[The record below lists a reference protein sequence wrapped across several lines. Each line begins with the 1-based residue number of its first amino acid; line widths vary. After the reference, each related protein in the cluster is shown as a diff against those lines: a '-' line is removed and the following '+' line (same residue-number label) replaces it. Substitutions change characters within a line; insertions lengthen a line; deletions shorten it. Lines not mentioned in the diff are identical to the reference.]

1 MATKIAING
10 FGRIGRNV
18 LRVLEDQ
25 ASDLELVAINDLTDP
40 KALVTLTKY
49 DSVLGRF
56 PQDVSLD
63 GEFLVVGE
71 RRIRLLSDR
80 DPANLPWGELDVD
93 IVIESTGFFT
103 TKEAAGKHLEAGA
116 KKVIVSAPAKGVDGT
131 FVLGINED
139 TYDAENYTVISNASC
154 TTNCLA
160 PLAKVL
166 NDEFGIVEGLM
177 TTIHA
182 YTGDQRLHD
191 APHSD
196 ARRARAAAVN
206 MVPTSTGAA
215 AAIGQVIPEVDGKLD
230 GFAVRVPTITGSG
243 TDLTVTVEKDGVTV
257 EEVNAAFKKAAE
269 GSLKGVLAYN
279 EDPIVSTDIVGD
291 PHASIFD
298 APLTKVIGNTVK
310 VFSWYDNEYGYSS
323 RLVEMTKFVGSKLA

>member
-25 ASDLELVAINDLTDP
+25 GQDLELVAINDLTDP
-40 KALVTLTKY
+40 ESLVNLTKY

-56 PQDVSLD
+56 PGDVTLEGD
-63 GEFLVVGE
+63 TLVAGP
-71 RRIRLLSDR
+71 RRIKLLSEK
-80 DPANLPWGELDVD
+80 DPAQLPWGELGVD
-93 IVIESTGFFT
+93 IVLECTGFFT
-103 TKEAAGKHLEAGA
+103 TKESAGKHIEAGA
-116 KKVIVSAPAKGVDGT
+116 SKVIVSAPAKGVDAT
-131 FVLGINED
+131 LVLGINEG
-139 TYDAENYTVISNASC
+139 TYDAQQHTVISNASC

-160 PLAKVL
+160 PLVKVL

-191 APHSD
+191 APHKD
-196 ARRARAAAVN
+196 PRRARAAGVN

-215 AAIGQVIPEVDGKLD
+215 AAIGAVVPEVDGKLD

-243 TDLTVTVEKDGVTV
+243 TDLTVTVEAKGVTA
-257 EEVNAAFKKAAE
+257 EQVNAAFKKAAE

-279 EDPIVSTDIVGD
+279 EDPIVSSDIVGD

-298 APLTKVIGNTVK
+298 APLTKVIGQTVK

-323 RLVEMTKFVGSKLA
+323 RLADMAVYLGKQL